1 MRELNL
7 LARTRARVQLS
18 RSLSSLCSA
27 SLSCHVEIEDFE
39 HSRKPLV
46 FDNITMPRLY
56 IENFQ
61 NPENLRFS
69 RHLTKMPKTYN
80 KKPIQQQKIAEKRIK
95 FLFQHAKEMFRE
107 DSRISDKYINM
118 ARRIAM
124 KYKIRIPSSL
134 KKRFCKNCH
143 KYLVPGVNCRVRIH
157 KHRLIYYCFGCKHY
171 MRHPVK

>member
-46 FDNITMPRLY
+46 FDNIAMPRLY

-80 KKPIQQQKIAEKRIK
+80 KKTIQQQKKAEKRKK
-95 FLFQHAKEMFRE
+95 FLFQHGNEIQDK
-107 DSRISDKYINM
+107 DSFFAQEKILQELPQIPC
-118 ARRIAM
+118 AR
-124 KYKIRIPSSL
+124 
-134 KKRFCKNCH
+134 C
-143 KYLVPGVNCRVRIH
+143 
-157 KHRLIYYCFGCKHY
+157 
-171 MRHPVK
+171 